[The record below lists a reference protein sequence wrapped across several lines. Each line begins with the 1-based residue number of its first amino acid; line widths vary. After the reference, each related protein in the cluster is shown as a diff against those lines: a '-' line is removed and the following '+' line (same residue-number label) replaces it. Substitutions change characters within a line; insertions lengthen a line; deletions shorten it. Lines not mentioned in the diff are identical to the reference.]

1 MKNIFSALMILIS
14 FSTHAQNLPQCD
26 SLVIDC
32 CGFGLNTVTVTVS
45 NPSSELFDYP
55 GFVLF
60 NSNMDTIAK
69 ETVNY
74 FGIGQGPQT
83 FYMTVYTPFSLPFT
97 GYLNLY
103 TSFYDSL
110 DCSFPITIADTINA
124 VENLKT
130 ADAIKVFPNP
140 STGLFNFQL
149 NNTYQKSTLQIFNV
163 LGEVLDE
170 KEFRNTST
178 FQLKINT
185 QGIYFIEFT
194 CDNGNKFHTKLL
206 VTR

>member
-1 MKNIFSALMILIS
+1 MKNAFSLLLILFS
-14 FSTHAQNLPQCD
+14 FSIQAQNLAQCD

-45 NPSSELFDYP
+45 NTTTELFDYP
-55 GFVLF
+55 GFILF
-60 NSNMDTIAK
+60 NTNMDTIAK

-83 FYMTVYTPFSLPFT
+83 FYMTVYTPFNLPFT

-110 DCSFPITIADTINA
+110 DCSFPITISDTINA
-124 VENLKT
+124 IEDLKIV
-130 ADAIKVFPNP
+130 DGVKLFPNP
-140 STGLFNFQL
+140 STGFFNFQL
-149 NNTYQKSTLQIFNV
+149 NKTYQKSKVQIINV
-163 LGEVLDE
+163 LGEVMDE
-170 KEFRNTST
+170 KEFSNTST

-185 QGIYFIEFT
+185 QGIYFIEIT
-194 CDNGNKFHTKLL
+194 TDNGNKFHTKLL
-206 VTR
+206 VKH